1 MLVREVMSK
10 NVKTVSPDQ
19 TLIDVAK
26 QMRDGDF
33 GVMPVCEGDKIVGML
48 TDRDIVVRAAAD
60 GADLSKTKVRD
71 AMTDE
76 VLTCME
82 DDDVNSVS
90 QLMSDRQVRRIA
102 VLGKNKR
109 LLGILSIGD
118 LAEKNES
125 LDEAGLAL
133 SKISEKRHDEP
144 GQSKQH

>member
-1 MLVREVMSK
+1 MLVREIMSK
-10 NVKTVSPDQ
+10 NVKSISPDQ
-19 TLIDVAK
+19 TLIEVAK

-33 GVMPVCEGDKIVGML
+33 GVMPVCEGDKLVGMV

-60 GADLSKTKVRD
+60 GADLSQTKVRD

-82 DDDVNSVS
+82 DDDVDSVA

-118 LAEKNES
+118 LAEKSES

-144 GQSKQH
+144 GHSKQH